1 MGIDGLLAISGIQII
16 WCRLEVTKTFASAS
30 QLAVVEV
37 PLLHMGDRPN
47 GMLGSLTLALGVC
60 HLGRINPAG
69 PAQTLETAQ
78 TIGALAAAL
87 ARCPWTR
94 HFPQVK

>member
-1 MGIDGLLAISGIQII
+1 MGIDGLLAISGIRII
-16 WCRLEVTKTFASAS
+16 WCRLGEVTKTFASAS

-37 PLLHMGDRPN
+37 PLLHMRDRPN

-78 TIGALAAAL
+78 TIGAPSAAL
-87 ARCPWTR
+87 AR
-94 HFPQVK
+94 

>member
-1 MGIDGLLAISGIQII
+1 MGSGGLLAIRGIQII
-16 WCRLEVTKTFASAS
+16 WCRLGEVTKTFASVS
-30 QLAVVEV
+30 RLAVVEV

-47 GMLGSLTLALGVC
+47 RMLGSLTLALGVC
-60 HLGRINPAG
+60 HLGRITPAE

-87 ARCPWTR
+87 TR
-94 HFPQVK
+94 

>member
-1 MGIDGLLAISGIQII
+1 MGSEGLLAISGIQIV
-16 WCRLEVTKTFASAS
+16 WCRLGEVTKTFASVS
-30 QLAVVEV
+30 RLAVAEV

-60 HLGRINPAG
+60 LHGRISPTG

-78 TIGALAAAL
+78 TIGARAAAL
-87 ARCPWTR
+87 TR
-94 HFPQVK
+94 

>member
-16 WCRLEVTKTFASAS
+16 WCRLGEVTKTFASAS
-30 QLAVVEV
+30 QLEV

-47 GMLGSLTLALGVC
+47 GMLGSLTLALGIC

-87 ARCPWTR
+87 AR
-94 HFPQVK
+94 